1 VQDAP
6 LVATLLAQLRATSP
20 AEAVSVVAGLAYVV
34 LARRRN
40 RWCWVA
46 GAVSATI
53 LGYLSFGAALPMQG
67 LLQVWY
73 VGMSVYGWLRW
84 SAQPEVP
91 VTRLPLRD
99 NVLGVLATLA
109 GGALLA
115 AVLAR
120 GTQAAWPL
128 LDSVTTLGSLFATWL
143 VARGKLENWLWW
155 IVIDALLV
163 FLFAAQG
170 LVFLALLSL
179 LYVGLAAAGY
189 VTWRRQLR
197 ATETLPA

>member
-189 VTWRRQLR
+189 VMWRRQLR

>member
-1 VQDAP
+1 
-6 LVATLLAQLRATSP
+6 
-20 AEAVSVVAGLAYVV
+20 
-34 LARRRN
+34 
-40 RWCWVA
+40 
-46 GAVSATI
+46 
-53 LGYLSFGAALPMQG
+53 M
-67 LLQVWY
+67 
-73 VGMSVYGWLRW
+73 
-84 SAQPEVP
+84 
-91 VTRLPLRD
+91 TRLPLRE
-99 NVLGVLATLA
+99 NVLGIVATLA
-109 GGALLA
+109 GAALLA
-115 AVLAR
+115 ALLAR

-143 VARGKLENWLWW
+143 VARAKLENWLWW

-197 ATETLPA
+197 ATEALPA